1 MDDTS
6 INTRVLKMQKPPT
19 AIHRIHQRPLMRSV
33 DSRFTLSENNF
44 IFVRTVNVF
53 GTQGHLPASFHTTSR
68 SQYVIPAIA
77 FEKLWPLDGR
87 MPFRFVK
94 NNLAFPQQTACIPG
108 HGAHAQTMFDA
119 RARPGISMN
128 QIGPPVVFHQ
138 RTGINQTLPGL
149 KQMRPGPFFGRM
161 VCRRDINSL
170 VRHGKENP
178 EFPRIEADGRRPHP
192 TPGLDLFIAW
202 VRQIANRMIDERPVD
217 QVTRMQNRQPRGA
230 VKTRR
235 CHEKIVSVPDHIRVG
250 IISVENGIFI
260 HPVTEVRRPKGTP
273 QFAWCFSSRVQDHF
287 SCWQSISL
295 TGHTTATMLWTVSLQ
310 AH

>member
-108 HGAHAQTMFDA
+108 HGD
-119 RARPGISMN
+119 RKCVWNARPLAS
-128 QIGPPVVFHQ
+128 QFPHHQQEPVCNTSH
-138 RTGINQTLPGL
+138 
-149 KQMRPGPFFGRM
+149 
-161 VCRRDINSL
+161 
-170 VRHGKENP
+170 
-178 EFPRIEADGRRPHP
+178 
-192 TPGLDLFIAW
+192 
-202 VRQIANRMIDERPVD
+202 
-217 QVTRMQNRQPRGA
+217 
-230 VKTRR
+230 
-235 CHEKIVSVPDHIRVG
+235 RV
-250 IISVENGIFI
+250 
-260 HPVTEVRRPKGTP
+260 
-273 QFAWCFSSRVQDHF
+273 
-287 SCWQSISL
+287 
-295 TGHTTATMLWTVSLQ
+295 
-310 AH
+310 